1 MYAVIMSCRK
11 DSGKEKVAFD
21 LMNAEDVLKFIEED
35 IDITFNTG
43 KVRGEVCFFENRED
57 AEASMKIPV
66 D

>member
-11 DSGKEKVAFD
+11 AGGKEKVTFD

-43 KVRGEVCFFENRED
+43 KVRGEVCFFENK
-57 AEASMKIPV
+57 EAAVESMKIPV